1 MIFVVLGNN
10 DCSYYMHCSKSLTRE
25 EILFFFFFLSF
36 FFPFSLKEEKT
47 VNIVEDEGG
56 PWKKPG
62 SPDSVREP
70 TAQCSWG
77 QLTHSYCRCLRRRE
91 ERGLVSRGKV

>member
-1 MIFVVLGNN
+1 MIFVVLGKN

-47 VNIVEDEGG
+47 VNIVEGEG
-56 PWKKPG
+56 
-62 SPDSVREP
+62 
-70 TAQCSWG
+70 
-77 QLTHSYCRCLRRRE
+77 
-91 ERGLVSRGKV
+91 